1 MLIDCQR
8 CIMRNIACSD
18 CVVSTLLATPESALP
33 HLSQLNQLNQVSE
46 VSEGTAEAIELLS
59 SRGILRPIR
68 FLGLAQG

>member
-1 MLIDCQR
+1 
-8 CIMRNIACSD
+8 MREIACSE
-18 CVVSTLLATPESALP
+18 CVVSTLLAIPDSSLP
-33 HLSQLNQLNQVSE
+33 D

>member
-1 MLIDCQR
+1 
-8 CIMRNIACSD
+8 MREIACSE
-18 CVVSTLLATPESALP
+18 CVVSTLLAIPASSLP
-33 HLSQLNQLNQVSE
+33 D

>member
-1 MLIDCQR
+1 
-8 CIMRNIACSD
+8 MRDIACSD
-18 CVVSTLLATPESALP
+18 CVVSTLLATPESAVP
-33 HLSQLNQLNQVSE
+33 HMGHLNQVNQ

>member
-1 MLIDCQR
+1 MLIDCR
-8 CIMRNIACSD
+8 KCIMREIACSE
-18 CVVSTLLATPESALP
+18 CVVSTLLAIPDSSLP
-33 HLSQLNQLNQVSE
+33 D